1 MDLKKTLG
9 KNIKQY
15 RLLKGLSQEK
25 FSELLDIS
33 QQTLSKIECGK
44 NFLTSE
50 TLEKI
55 PNLLGV
61 KIYELFMNSE
71 DEYTANDAMKDIE
84 RYLSV
89 LKSKPEK
96 LECIRKIIRE
106 ITFLS

>member
-1 MDLKKTLG
+1 MDLKRTLG

-15 RLLKGLSQEK
+15 RQLKGLSQEQ

-33 QQTLSKIECGK
+33 QQSLSKIERGK

-55 PNLLGV
+55 PKLLDISV
-61 KIYELFMNSE
+61 YELFMNE
-71 DEYTANDAMKDIE
+71 EEYTSDDVLNDIL

-89 LKSKPEK
+89 LKNQPEK
-96 LECIRKIIRE
+96 LEFVRKLIKE
-106 ITFLS
+106 ITFL